1 MAFSFSRARATIGPL
16 RHEIGE
22 RVIEWPARMYGIE
35 LLRLILGDFEHL
47 HGKNAEA
54 IFFSNLFND
63 VADGVLGDGVGLYD
77 W

>member
-1 MAFSFSRARATIGPL
+1 
-16 RHEIGE
+16 
-22 RVIEWPARMYGIE
+22 MYGIE

-54 IFFSNLFND
+54 IFLELFND

-77 W
+77 GKSALQSLHS